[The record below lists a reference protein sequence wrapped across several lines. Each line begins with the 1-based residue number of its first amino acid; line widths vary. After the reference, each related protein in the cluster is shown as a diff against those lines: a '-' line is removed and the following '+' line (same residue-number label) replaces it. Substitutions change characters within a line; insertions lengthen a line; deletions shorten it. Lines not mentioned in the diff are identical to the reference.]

1 MILLMKTVKLI
12 LKWMFGIA
20 FILAGINHFLNTNF
34 YLRMM
39 PPMFPAHLFLVY
51 LSGVCEILL
60 GLLLLIPK
68 FTRTAAWGLIA
79 LLVAVFPANIY
90 MALNPNLFPEFS
102 AAALYLRLPLQLVL
116 IIWAYWFTR
125 DKIKQ

>member
-1 MILLMKTVKLI
+1 MKTVKLI

-20 FILAGINHFLNTNF
+20 FILAGINHFLNTSF

-39 PPMFPAHLFLVY
+39 PPRIPAHLFLVY

-60 GLLLLIPK
+60 GFLLLIPK